1 MARKQNENSI
11 NNLTSFNQMPPEK
24 ARAIQKMGGKASAQ
38 KAKERKALKNIGEIA
53 AAFLDADTISP
64 QAKEEYRKKYGLT
77 DEMMSNRLPIVM
89 RLFSTIVSKDEKTAD
104 ALQAAKLLIELAGES
119 PAQLA
124 VKEAEQKSKLQIE
137 DDPFTKSILEMFG
150 QGGAK

>member
-1 MARKQNENSI
+1 MANPNGNPQNLKDI
-11 NNLTSFNQMPPEK
+11 GDRPPEERK
-24 ARAIQKMGGKASAQ
+24 AIASMGGKARAEQ
-38 KAKERKALKNIGEIA
+38 IKHKKAMNEIA
-53 AAFLDADTISP
+53 KAFLDVDLNPKTLKEIKSKFKGIDDDMLTHRFPLISNL
-64 QAKEEYRKKYGLT
+64 YGIAMDKNYT
-77 DEMMSNRLPIVM
+77 PSERM
-89 RLFSTIVSKDEKTAD
+89 
-104 ALQAAKLLIELAGES
+104 AAIKMLVEFAGES